1 MMDGP
6 GFMPYNSR
14 APTSAPLQR
23 PTMSPQYGITAPYN
37 AGPITTV
44 SGPQSIPAPHYPT
57 HSAYPYGSYHN
68 SPPVPALGS
77 PFKQEYATSRH
88 PGMDEDGHRSTYT
101 RNLKMSDDYPAR
113 SPSARSGSVSS
124 TTKSTGANSS
134 TTAKCITLNETL
146 NPADQVNFNTD
157 IDKLMKVIQDTDK
170 RSSSQHDTPL
180 QTPKSERVGEAQSPA
195 SPDSIVSTHTDTAD
209 LKKKYVCDGP
219 NCNKRFSQKTH
230 LQIHA
235 RTHSGEKPFVSK
247 LPFMAMMISLTDI
260 AL

>member
-1 MMDGP
+1 
-6 GFMPYNSR
+6 
-14 APTSAPLQR
+14 
-23 PTMSPQYGITAPYN
+23 MSPQYGITAPYN
-37 AGPITTV
+37 AGPITTA

-77 PFKQEYATSRH
+77 PFKQEYPNSRH
-88 PGMDEDGHRSTYT
+88 PGMDEDGHRGSTYT

-113 SPSARSGSVSS
+113 SPSARSGSVS
-124 TTKSTGANSS
+124 TTKSAGANPNSAS
-134 TTAKCITLNETL
+134 KCITLNETL

-157 IDKLMKVIQDTDK
+157 IDKLMKVIQDTNK
-170 RSSSQHDTPL
+170 RSSSQSDTPL

-195 SPDSIVSTHTDTAD
+195 SPDSVGSAHTDTAD

-235 RTHSGEKPFVSK
+235 RTHSGEKPFVSR
-247 LPFMAMMISLTDI
+247 SLVIATTVSLIDI